1 MQYQKDEL
9 KNAILD
15 EAEKEFSKKDFKAA
29 SLRQIALRAGTTI
42 GNLYHYFESK
52 EALFEALVGSE
63 FEGFKN
69 LIGKHSNLVTPEEA
83 LQKASVKEWREMLKA
98 FIGYLTPI
106 FTKRFYILLN
116 CSEGTRY
123 EGTKGYFIK
132 FAKDHF
138 LEHMDEMNSDC
149 PRELSQV
156 IAEQLLNGILSII
169 RDYEDEERK
178 KALLTEL
185 FLFYI
190 IGVMGLLT
198 A

>member
-9 KNAILD
+9 KNAIME
-15 EAEKEFSKKDFKAA
+15 EAEKEFSQNGFKAA
-29 SLRQIALRAGTTI
+29 SLRQIAKSAGTTI

-52 EALFEALVGSE
+52 EALFDALVRGE
-63 FEGFKN
+63 YEGFQN

-83 LQKASVKEWREMLKA
+83 LQKASVKEWREILKA
-98 FIGYLTPI
+98 LIGYLAPT

-123 EGTKGYFIK
+123 EGTKEYFIQ

-149 PRELSQV
+149 PRELGQV

-178 KALLTEL
+178 RALLTEL

-190 IGVMGLLT
+190 IGVMGLL
-198 A
+198 AD